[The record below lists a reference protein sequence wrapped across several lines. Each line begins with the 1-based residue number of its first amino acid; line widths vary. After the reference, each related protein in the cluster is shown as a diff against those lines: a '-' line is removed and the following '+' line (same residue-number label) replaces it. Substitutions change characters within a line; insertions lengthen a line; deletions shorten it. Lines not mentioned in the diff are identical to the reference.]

1 MSDKFQLLVR
11 DVMAKPITIAKSAFV
26 SEALQKMLD
35 EDVDPL
41 IVTNNG
47 AVIGTTSRAAIA
59 ETLGSRKTQ
68 AMKATSIHVAN
79 TVEKDFTSAYPD
91 QRIDILV
98 PLLQRYKLIVV
109 LDPEHRLIGQVTA
122 GELLR
127 VLRPPGGLLD
137 AMEPAHTIQVEERAV
152 HLRRRM
158 LDGDINRFIVEEGE
172 TILGIVTE
180 TDVAKAL
187 YAFKDIVEGTRQE
200 FRIRNLLV
208 RDIMSTPLITVDAG
222 TDVSDV
228 IDLMLKKSI
237 SSIPITENGKI
248 AGIVT
253 RNSLIQA
260 L

>member
-1 MSDKFQLLVR
+1 MSDKFQVLVR
-11 DVMAKPITIAKSAFV
+11 DVMAKPIAIAKSAFV
-26 SEALQKMLD
+26 SEALEKMLN
-35 EDVDPL
+35 EGVDPL

-47 AVIGTTSRAAIA
+47 TVIGTTSRAAIA

-79 TVEKDFTSAYPD
+79 TVEENFTSAYPD
-91 QRIDILV
+91 QNIDILV
-98 PLLQRYKLIVV
+98 PLLQHYKLIVV
-109 LDPEHRLIGQVTA
+109 FDSDHRLIGQVTA
-122 GELLR
+122 GDLLR

-137 AMEPAHTIQVEERAV
+137 VMEPAYTIQVEERAV

-158 LDGDINRFIVEEGE
+158 LDGDIDRFIVEEGDNV
-172 TILGIVTE
+172 LGIVTE

-208 RDIMSTPLITVDAG
+208 RDIMSTPLISVDAD

-228 IDLMLKKSI
+228 IDLMLKKNI
-237 SSIPITENGKI
+237 SSVPVMQNGRIT
-248 AGIVT
+248 GIVT

>member
-1 MSDKFQLLVR
+1 MSDKFQVLVR
-11 DVMAKPITIAKSAFV
+11 DVMAKPIAIAKSAFV
-26 SEALQKMLD
+26 SEALEKMLN
-35 EDVDPL
+35 EGVDPL

-47 AVIGTTSRAAIA
+47 TVIGTTSRAAIA

-79 TVEKDFTSAYPD
+79 TVEENFTSAYPD
-91 QRIDILV
+91 QNIDILV

-109 LDPEHRLIGQVTA
+109 FDPDHRLIGQVTA
-122 GELLR
+122 GDLLR

-137 AMEPAHTIQVEERAV
+137 VMEPAYTIQVEERAV

-158 LDGDINRFIVEEGE
+158 LDGDIDRFIVEEGD
-172 TILGIVTE
+172 TVLGIVTE

-208 RDIMSTPLITVDAG
+208 RDIMSTPLISVDAD

-228 IDLMLKKSI
+228 IDLMLKKNI
-237 SSIPITENGKI
+237 SSVPVMQNGRIT
-248 AGIVT
+248 GIVT

>member
-1 MSDKFQLLVR
+1 MSDKFQVLVR
-11 DVMAKPITIAKSAFV
+11 DVMAKPIAIAKSAFV
-26 SEALQKMLD
+26 SEALEKMLN
-35 EDVDPL
+35 EGVDPL

-47 AVIGTTSRAAIA
+47 TVIGTTSRAAIA

-79 TVEKDFTSAYPD
+79 TVEENFTSAYPD
-91 QRIDILV
+91 QNIDILV
-98 PLLQRYKLIVV
+98 PLLQHYKLIVV
-109 LDPEHRLIGQVTA
+109 FDSDHRLIGQVTA
-122 GELLR
+122 GDLLR

-137 AMEPAHTIQVEERAV
+137 VMEPAYTIQVEERAV

-158 LDGDINRFIVEEGE
+158 LDGDIDRFIVEEGD
-172 TILGIVTE
+172 TVLGIVTE

-208 RDIMSTPLITVDAG
+208 RDIMSTPLITVDAD

-228 IDLMLKKSI
+228 IDLMLKKNI
-237 SSIPITENGKI
+237 SSVPVMQNGRI

>member
-1 MSDKFQLLVR
+1 MSDKFQVLVR
-11 DVMAKPITIAKSAFV
+11 DVMAKPIAIAKSAFV
-26 SEALQKMLD
+26 SEALEKMLN
-35 EDVDPL
+35 EGVDPL

-47 AVIGTTSRAAIA
+47 TVIGTTSRAAIA

-79 TVEKDFTSAYPD
+79 TVEENFTSAYPD
-91 QRIDILV
+91 QNIDILV
-98 PLLQRYKLIVV
+98 PLLQHYKLIVV
-109 LDPEHRLIGQVTA
+109 FDSDHRLIGQVTA
-122 GELLR
+122 GDLLR

-137 AMEPAHTIQVEERAV
+137 VMEPAYTIQVEERAV

-158 LDGDINRFIVEEGE
+158 LDGDIDRFIVEEGD
-172 TILGIVTE
+172 TVLGIVTE

-208 RDIMSTPLITVDAG
+208 RDIMSTPLISVDAD

-228 IDLMLKKSI
+228 IDLMLKKNI
-237 SSIPITENGKI
+237 SSVPVMQNGRIT
-248 AGIVT
+248 GIVT

>member
-1 MSDKFQLLVR
+1 MSDKFQLLVK
-11 DVMAKPITIAKSAFV
+11 DVMARPITIAKSAFV
-26 SEALQKMLD
+26 SEALEKMLN

-59 ETLGSRKTQ
+59 ETLGSRRSQT
-68 AMKATSIHVAN
+68 MKATSIHVAN
-79 TVEKDFTSAYPD
+79 TVEEDFTSAYPD
-91 QRIDILV
+91 QGIDILV

-109 LDPEHRLIGQVTA
+109 LDSEHRLVGQVTA
-122 GELLR
+122 GDLLK

-137 AMEPAHTIQVEERAV
+137 VMEPVYTIQVEERAV

-158 LDGDINRFIVEEGE
+158 LDGDIDRFIVEEDDSV
-172 TILGIVTE
+172 LGIVTE
-180 TDVAKAL
+180 TDIAKAL

-208 RDIMSTPLITVDAG
+208 RDIMSTPLITVDAD

-228 IDLMLKKSI
+228 IDLMLKKNI
-237 SSIPITENGKI
+237 SSVPVTQDGKI
-248 AGIVT
+248 VGVVT
-253 RNSLIQA
+253 KNSLIQA

>member
-1 MSDKFQLLVR
+1 MSDKFQLLVK
-11 DVMAKPITIAKSAFV
+11 DVMARPITIAKSAFV
-26 SEALQKMLD
+26 SEALEKMLN

-59 ETLGSRKTQ
+59 ETLGSRRSQT
-68 AMKATSIHVAN
+68 MKATSIHVAN
-79 TVEKDFTSAYPD
+79 TVEEDFTSAYPD
-91 QRIDILV
+91 QGIDILV

-109 LDPEHRLIGQVTA
+109 LDSEHRLVGQVTA
-122 GELLR
+122 GDLLK

-137 AMEPAHTIQVEERAV
+137 VMEPVYTIQVEERAV

-158 LDGDINRFIVEEGE
+158 LDGDIDRFIVEEDDSV
-172 TILGIVTE
+172 LGIVTE
-180 TDVAKAL
+180 TDIAKAL

-208 RDIMSTPLITVDAG
+208 RDIMSTPLISVDAD

-228 IDLMLKKSI
+228 IDLMLKKNI
-237 SSIPITENGKI
+237 SSVPVAKNGRI
-248 AGIVT
+248 RGIVT
-253 RNSLIQA
+253 RDSLIQA

>member
-1 MSDKFQLLVR
+1 MSDKFQVLVR
-11 DVMAKPITIAKSAFV
+11 DVMAKPIAIAKSAFV
-26 SEALQKMLD
+26 SEALEKMLD
-35 EDVDPL
+35 EGVDPL

-79 TVEKDFTSAYPD
+79 TVEENFTSAYPD
-91 QRIDILV
+91 QNIDILV
-98 PLLQRYKLIVV
+98 PLLQHYKLIVV
-109 LDPEHRLIGQVTA
+109 FDSDHRLIGQVTA
-122 GELLR
+122 GDLLR

-137 AMEPAHTIQVEERAV
+137 VMEPAYTIQVEERAV

-158 LDGDINRFIVEEGE
+158 LDGDIDRFIVEEGDNV
-172 TILGIVTE
+172 LGIVTE

-208 RDIMSTPLITVDAG
+208 RDIMSTPLISVDAD

-228 IDLMLKKSI
+228 IDLMLKKNI
-237 SSIPITENGKI
+237 SSVPVMQNGRIT
-248 AGIVT
+248 GIVT

>member
-1 MSDKFQLLVR
+1 MSDKFQVLVR
-11 DVMAKPITIAKSAFV
+11 DVMAKPIAIAKSAFV
-26 SEALQKMLD
+26 SEALEKMLN
-35 EDVDPL
+35 EGVDPL

-47 AVIGTTSRAAIA
+47 TVIGTTSRAAIA

-79 TVEKDFTSAYPD
+79 TVEENFTSAYPD
-91 QRIDILV
+91 QNIDILV
-98 PLLQRYKLIVV
+98 PLLQHYKLIVV
-109 LDPEHRLIGQVTA
+109 FDSDHRLIGQVTA
-122 GELLR
+122 GDLLR

-137 AMEPAHTIQVEERAV
+137 VMEPAYTIQVEERAV

-158 LDGDINRFIVEEGE
+158 LDGDIDRFIVEEGD
-172 TILGIVTE
+172 TVLGIVTE

-208 RDIMSTPLITVDAG
+208 RDIMSAPLIAVDAD

-228 IDLMLKKSI
+228 IDLMLKKNI
-237 SSIPITENGKI
+237 SSVPVMQNGRIT
-248 AGIVT
+248 GIVT